1 MDRNSVQEINLD
13 TMFDLEAKP
22 LARALI
28 SSAVKSM
35 DAIAVPPV
43 THREWL
49 QVGVTRTALNISDKA
64 LLLLGRSSISS
75 SAALPGDAPVIIGFS
90 LFIMLGITQAVSKEG
105 INLDIE
111 KLTESLIERHLH
123 QKIRT
128 EDNDRSAEKEILE
141 ISRIATQIPGQIV
154 ETAKGE
160 VEKLFSRCY
169 SVLPGFLQGNDEAR
183 EQLMPIFATALHLL
197 LQSQVQP
204 N

>member
-1 MDRNSVQEINLD
+1 MD
-13 TMFDLEAKP
+13 TTFDLEARP

-28 SSAVKSM
+28 SSAVKSI
-35 DAIAVPPV
+35 DVTAVPPV

-49 QVGVTRTALNISDKA
+49 QAGVTRTAYNISEKA

-75 SAALPGDAPVIIGFS
+75 SVPLLADAPVIIGFS
-90 LFIMLGITQAVSKEG
+90 LFVMLGITQAVSKEG
-105 INLDIE
+105 ISLDIKE
-111 KLTESLIERHLH
+111 LTERLIELHL
-123 QKIRT
+123 QEKIRT
-128 EDNDRSAEKEILE
+128 ASNDQATKEKFLE
-141 ISRIATQIPGQIV
+141 ISRIATQIPSQIV

-160 VEKLFSRCY
+160 VEELFSRCY

-204 N
+204 D